1 MDKCDNCG
9 KGNLERKNVEYNLL
23 GSTLGN
29 FEALVCSK
37 CGETIFNGETFEL
50 IEKEAKKRGLWGLS
64 AKTHIGTSGNAL
76 DVRLPKSIIE
86 FLNLK
91 KGQEV
96 IIEPIDKKR
105 FQVTI
110 E

>member
-1 MDKCDNCG
+1 MDKCDNCRNG
-9 KGNLERKNVEYNLL
+9 ILKRKKIDYILL
-23 GSTLGN
+23 GSNLGS
-29 FEALVCSK
+29 FEAYVCSK
-37 CGETIFNGETFEL
+37 CQETVFDGETFEL
-50 IEKEAKKRGLWGLS
+50 IEKEAKKMGIWGLS
-64 AKTHIGTSGNAL
+64 AKTRIGTAGNSL
-76 DVRLPKSIIE
+76 DVRLPKPIAE

-96 IIEPIDKKR
+96 IIEPLDKKR

>member
-9 KGNLERKNVEYNLL
+9 KGTLKRKNVDYFLL
-23 GSTLGN
+23 GLNLGN
-29 FEALVCSK
+29 FEAYVCSE
-37 CGETIFNGETFEL
+37 CEETVFDGETFEL
-50 IEKEAKKRGLWGLS
+50 IEKEAKKKGLWGLS
-64 AKTHIGTSGNAL
+64 AKTRIGTAGNSL
-76 DVRLPKSIIE
+76 DVRLPKTITE

-96 IIEPIDKKR
+96 IIEPLDKKR

>member
-1 MDKCDNCG
+1 MDKCDNCQ
-9 KGNLERKNVEYNLL
+9 KGILKRKKIDYILL
-23 GSTLGN
+23 GQNLGS
-29 FEALVCSK
+29 FEALVCSE
-37 CGETIFNGETFEL
+37 CEETIFDGDTFDL
-50 IEKEAKKRGLWGLS
+50 IEKEAKKKGLWGLS
-64 AKTHIGTSGNAL
+64 AKTKIGTSGNAL
-76 DVRLPKSIIE
+76 DVRLPKQITE
-86 FLNLK
+86 FLEIK